1 MAMAEKRV
9 ARTNS
14 DHLLARARG
23 RPPKPPT
30 PWAKTDHLTK
40 SRYKTA
46 RAKYRFLNP
55 TSMMQRTARR
65 ICRLR
70 GAMKLSQSQFAR
82 QVGVTIRTLSRWENG
97 KGHLPMRKCWKRIL
111 ELERMNGEV
120 LAQAKREGYKPDFKK

>member
-1 MAMAEKRV
+1 MAEKRV

-23 RPPKPPT
+23 RSPKPPT
-30 PWAKTDHLTK
+30 PWAKTDHITK

-46 RAKYRFLNP
+46 RAKYRSLNP
-55 TSMMQRTARR
+55 TSMMQRAARR
-65 ICRLR
+65 IRRLR
-70 GAMKLSQSQFAR
+70 GAMGLSQSQFAR

-97 KGHLPMRKCWKRIL
+97 EGHLPLRQCWKRVL
-111 ELERMNGEV
+111 ELERLNGEV